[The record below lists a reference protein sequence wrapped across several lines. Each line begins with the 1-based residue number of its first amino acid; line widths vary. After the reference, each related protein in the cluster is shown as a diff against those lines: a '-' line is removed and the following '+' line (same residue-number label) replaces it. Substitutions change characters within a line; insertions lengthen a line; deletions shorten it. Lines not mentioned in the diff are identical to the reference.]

1 MSNPIDFQKVALETL
16 EIERQALSVLAK
28 QIDDRFSR
36 ACEIILKCKGRLVI
50 TGVNQGI
57 LAEKWQPHLPLQV
70 RHHSLCTQVKR
81 GMVI

>member
-36 ACEIILKCKGRLVI
+36 ACEIISTV
-50 TGVNQGI
+50 
-57 LAEKWQPHLPLQV
+57 
-70 RHHSLCTQVKR
+70 
-81 GMVI
+81 